1 MEVATTPPTSPDV
14 NDTQESSWPPLQIF
28 AGPDY
33 LIDLDDTQKPY
44 TREQIYA
51 GPMSTQ
57 PNFLTTL
64 PLEIV
69 YNILDYMWL
78 QDEYANMACT
88 CRLALRLTNSQV
100 DSKQPFSWDIGDS
113 CIPDIYF
120 ARNISSAVAC
130 RKLRD
135 VENNTKHEFD
145 TCCLGGESLADE
157 DPADIWDSRL
167 LADDFEPVYDMLA
180 DM

>member
-1 MEVATTPPTSPDV
+1 MEVATNSHTSPDV
-14 NDTQESSWPPLQIF
+14 KDIEEYPFPLKF
-28 AGPDY
+28 FVGGVY
-33 LIDLDDTQKPY
+33 LIDLDDVPNPY

-88 CRLALRLTNSQV
+88 CRLALKLTNSQV

-113 CIPDIYF
+113 GIPDIYF
-120 ARNISSAVAC
+120 ARNISSAVAY
-130 RKLRD
+130 RKLKD
-135 VENNTKHEFD
+135 VESNTRHDFD
-145 TCCLGGESLADE
+145 NCMGSGPLPDE
-157 DPADIWDSRL
+157 DEAD
-167 LADDFEPVYDMLA
+167 F
-180 DM
+180 